1 MTTFDSAE
9 MNLSLT
15 PSEADVD
22 ELLVVL
28 IATLERDEAVVNK
41 SLMPSGGND
50 EELILDV
57 AVERNEAAMIVYVEV
72 TVGENASLQLVDD
85 STGDDA

>member
-1 MTTFDSAE
+1 
-9 MNLSLT
+9 
-15 PSEADVD
+15 
-22 ELLVVL
+22 
-28 IATLERDEAVVNK
+28 
-41 SLMPSGGND
+41 MPSGGND
-50 EELILDV
+50 EELVLDV